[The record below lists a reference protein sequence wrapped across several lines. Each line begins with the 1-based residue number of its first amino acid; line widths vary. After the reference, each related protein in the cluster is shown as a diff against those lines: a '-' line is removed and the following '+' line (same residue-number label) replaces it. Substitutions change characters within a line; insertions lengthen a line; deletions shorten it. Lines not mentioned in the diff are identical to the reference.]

1 MIRNH
6 RIICVVVILILILI
20 WGVRIPL
27 LQLRELLIDLLLLL
41 LLEGVGVGVGVGL
54 GAEERR
60 FLRLG
65 GHQQI
70 RPLKVNIK
78 GIVLVDQVVGG
89 ETEMEGGLRGFLG
102 MEIQTPEGGKLGGE
116 RAAGE
121 TLDGGPVM
129 VVVLRVGVG
138 FPVAVLAEEDVV
150 VSQAPHRRRLR
161 PAELT
166 DLDSQVLL
174 REGVGGVHILVA
186 HQTQPCAVGSAVHQS
201 LPAVAEIARPAP
213 APAPIRL
220 TILTL
225 FPASHFPHRQT
236 DRQQTPFCFSRLRL
250 SNL

>member
-41 LLEGVGVGVGVGL
+41 LLEGVGAGVGV

-213 APAPIRL
+213 APIRL

-236 DRQQTPFCFSRLRL
+236 DNKRL
-250 SNL
+250 SVFPD

>member
-6 RIICVVVILILILI
+6 RIICAVVILILIL
-20 WGVRIPL
+20 GVRIPL
-27 LQLRELLIDLLLLL
+27 LQLGELLIDLLLLV
-41 LLEGVGVGVGVGL
+41 LLEGLGVGVGVGVGV
-54 GAEERR
+54 EKRR

-89 ETEMEGGLRGFLG
+89 ETEMEGGVRGGFLG
-102 MEIQTPEGGKLGGE
+102 GEVQTPEGGQLGGR

-121 TLDGGPVM
+121 PLDGGPVVA
-129 VVVLRVGVG
+129 VVMCMSVG
-138 FPVAVLAEEDVV
+138 FPVAVLAEEEVV

-161 PAELT
+161 PAELA
-166 DLDSQVLL
+166 DLASQVLL
-174 REGVGGVHILVA
+174 GEGVGGVHVVVA
-186 HQTQPCAVGSAVHQS
+186 HQAQPRGVGSAVHHP

-213 APAPIRL
+213 VRL

-225 FPASHFPHRQT
+225 FPAFHFPRTQT
-236 DRQQTPFCFSRLRL
+236 T
-250 SNL
+250 N